1 MTKNK
6 RPPPVGS
13 CGRERF
19 SRTGKSRGF
28 QRLNRKVFPV
38 RENPVLFNCSGRYL
52 APNGKMTAKLIDSPA
67 ALGRLIKSRRKE
79 LGLNQTEL
87 ADVAHITLRLVSELE
102 RGKAT
107 AQLDGVLRVLA
118 ALGIALE
125 ARAR

>member
-1 MTKNK
+1 
-6 RPPPVGS
+6 
-13 CGRERF
+13 
-19 SRTGKSRGF
+19 
-28 QRLNRKVFPV
+28 
-38 RENPVLFNCSGRYL
+38 
-52 APNGKMTAKLIDSPA
+52 MTAKLIDSPA